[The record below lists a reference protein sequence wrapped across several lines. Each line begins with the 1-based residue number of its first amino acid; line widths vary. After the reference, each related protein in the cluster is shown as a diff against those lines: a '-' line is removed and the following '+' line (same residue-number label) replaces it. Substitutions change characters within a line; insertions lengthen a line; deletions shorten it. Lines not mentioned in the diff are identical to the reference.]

1 MVWGKELKYHLRFIK
16 MNAVF
21 LPNEHSFY
29 DLRNYILLVLTL
41 NLILIE
47 QFRAYK
53 TFLQVLLHLI
63 LTIIL

>member
-1 MVWGKELKYHLRFIK
+1 

-21 LPNEHSFY
+21 LPNKHSFY

-63 LTIIL
+63 LTFIL